1 MTRKMSVC
9 NIFKPIGDAESIFY
23 TFSEWGNSIAGVMAG
38 GGMQESYP
46 SRSILLRLPDES
58 IADAYKW
65 LQCWYD
71 DLCCRMRDN
80 GMSIEARADIE
91 LPAILQGLAEKA
103 SLDISLPVYAGDID
117 IISAESSGGLD
128 YCDCVCW
135 IGPDGKR
142 NATVT
147 KGDDTSIVHKDSSL
161 TYISG
166 YEAGDA
172 RRPAVSE
179 AGYET
184 LLAEKNVIYNYT
196 IDTTQPVQED
206 SFEFNTVLV
215 LFDIKIGDEIL
226 SDIPMGIYLTKTPIT
241 KQCSSDTI
249 YGQGT
254 SWSLKVGM
262 RWANTVDGSA
272 FASADTDPKGEY
284 GSFLAVMDRM
294 NATIDYMNSMTLAFN
309 KMYNNVTDI
318 IYSHLG
324 AADAEGTAT
333 YWKSFRNKK

>member
-1 MTRKMSVC
+1 MSVC

-38 GGMQESYP
+38 GGLQESTP
-46 SRSILLRLPDES
+46 SRFILLRLPDSS
-58 IADAYKW
+58 ITDAYKW

-80 GMSIEARADIE
+80 GMSLKERAAVE
-91 LPAILQGLAEKA
+91 LPALMQGLEERA
-103 SLDISLPVYAGDID
+103 SLDVSAPVYTGSID
-117 IISAESSGGLD
+117 IISTESTGGMD

-135 IGPDGKR
+135 VGPDGKR
-142 NATVT
+142 NAAIT
-147 KGDDTSIVHKDSSL
+147 KGTDTTAITKPADK

-166 YEAGDA
+166 YETEDS
-172 RRPAVSE
+172 RRPGVST
-179 AGYET
+179 AGYDT
-184 LLAEKNVIYNYT
+184 LLAEKNIIYNYT
-196 IDTTQPVQED
+196 IDTAQPTDEP
-206 SFEFNTVLV
+206 SFDFNAVLV
-215 LFDIKIGDEIL
+215 LFDVRAGDTVI
-226 SDIPMGIYLTKTPIT
+226 SGIPMGIYLTKTPVT
-241 KQCSSDTI
+241 KQCSSSTI

-272 FASADTDPKGEY
+272 FADADVDPKGEY
-284 GSFLAVMDRM
+284 GSFLACIDRM
-294 NATIDYMNSMTLAFN
+294 NTTIDYMNAMTLAFN

-324 AADAEGTAT
+324 ALDSSANAT
-333 YWKSFRNKK
+333 YWKSFRNEK